1 MNKVRLCGK
10 RCLLS
15 SITHWMID
23 NTTFLFS
30 NMKTMH
36 GIDIRN
42 KFNIV
47 HRTLAYTIMIKV
59 ILCGLHFAR
68 LHLSWPSQR
77 FGFWGRVVFWG
88 RCMPFAIFEFGAPR
102 QHSRAKIRYAAR
114 ARRDDAATTK
124 SALQKDCCNQHP
136 ALSFT
141 GRTHSSLISKA

>member
-88 RCMPFAIFEFGAPR
+88 RCMPFAIFEFGAP
-102 QHSRAKIRYAAR
+102 HDNTRAPKFVTRPAH
-114 ARRDDAATTK
+114 DATTPPQQNLHCK
-124 SALQKDCCNQHP
+124 KIAAINTQRC
-136 ALSFT
+136 
-141 GRTHSSLISKA
+141 HSQDGLTPL

>member
-1 MNKVRLCGK
+1 MMMSMNKVRLCGK

-15 SITHWMID
+15 SITHWMIN

-102 QHSRAKIRYAAR
+102 QHSRAKFVT
-114 ARRDDAATTK
+114 RRTTTP
-124 SALQKDCCNQHP
+124 LQQNLHCKKITAINTQRCHLQDGLTP
-136 ALSFT
+136 L
-141 GRTHSSLISKA
+141 